1 MKVEMHQRHL
11 KDLQER
17 FRLKHE
23 QNLKQ
28 LQSELR
34 QTNEHHAKL
43 IEAAKPQQHTVD
55 VRA

>member
-1 MKVEMHQRHL
+1 MRVEMYQRRL
-11 KDLQER
+11 QDLQER
-17 FRLKHE
+17 FRSIHE

-34 QTNEHHAKL
+34 ETKEHNAKL
-43 IEAAKPQQHTVD
+43 LEATKPQQHIVD

>member
-11 KDLQER
+11 QNLQER
-17 FRLKHE
+17 FRLNHE

-28 LQSELR
+28 LQSNAREAK
-34 QTNEHHAKL
+34 EHNAKL
-43 IEAAKPQQHTVD
+43 IEQTKPQQHTVD

>member
-1 MKVEMHQRHL
+1 MKVEMYQRHL
-11 KDLQER
+11 QNLQER
-17 FRLKHE
+17 SRLIHE

-34 QTNEHHAKL
+34 QTQEHNAKL
-43 IEAAKPQQHTVD
+43 IEAAKPQQHMVD